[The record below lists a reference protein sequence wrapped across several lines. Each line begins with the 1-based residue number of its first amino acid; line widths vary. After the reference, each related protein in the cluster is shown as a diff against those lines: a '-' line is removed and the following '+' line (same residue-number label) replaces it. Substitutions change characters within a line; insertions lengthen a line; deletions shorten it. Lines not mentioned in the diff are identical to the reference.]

1 MLSPRLTNC
10 PECANIPNLIEE
22 IDCKL
27 AYYANGLFNNITFM
41 LNQSVPAG
49 IMIQLIAYRRILTYK
64 NYNPNYICDVSINR
78 IASKVKLLTLG
89 CNIKPIV
96 TPEGIL
102 TTTTTTTVALFPLSI
117 CVNISTFDESFT
129 ASGNITFI
137 GLDEDGYP
145 MYQGDIY
152 DPQNDFTLS
161 ATLNYNITFWPERW
175 YFFWNGFG
183 GSGNISEITTEL
195 NPLLVTY
202 TISQVIFT
210 EGPCPATTTT
220 TTTITL

>member
-96 TPEGIL
+96 TPEGML

-117 CVNISTFDESFT
+117 CVNISTFDASFMT
-129 ASGNITFI
+129 SGTITFT
-137 GLDEDGYP
+137 GLDGEGYP
-145 MYQGDIY
+145 TYQGDIY
-152 DPQNDFTLS
+152 DTQSDFTAS
-161 ATLNYNITFWPERW
+161 ATLNYNNIYYPERW
-175 YFFWNGFG
+175 YFWWMGFG
-183 GSGNISEITTEL
+183 GSGSVSDITTEL
-195 NPLLVTY
+195 NPLSVTY
-202 TISQVIFT
+202 NNPQVIFT
-210 EGPCPATTTT
+210 EGSCPATTTT